1 MIGLPPAWRAAPVVV
16 LLGCGEPDRAEAPG
30 AIAGEARSQTRGRKL
45 RTRLGVSMENAAV
58 SRPATEKAGR
68 GAAPNKWVVLLTIVV
83 MAFMSAL
90 DSSIVNVAL
99 PAMQRELSAGASEI
113 QWVSS
118 AYMLVS
124 CAAVL
129 VFGRL
134 GDMYGK
140 VRFFRFGVA
149 VFTLGSLLCGLSATL
164 PALVAARVVQG
175 VGSAAALAT
184 NMGIATEA
192 FPATER
198 GRALGIITT
207 FVSLGLMCGPTV
219 GGLLVAVYPWES
231 IFLINVPVGAV
242 AFALTLKTLPK
253 DACRAAGERLDVP
266 GALFIFTAIL
276 LLFLGLTGVAEGVTP
291 QVVAL
296 FAGSVA
302 LLAAFVAVELR
313 AACPLVRVAL
323 FRNPSLSMNLVAMF
337 LSFTAV
343 GATEYLL
350 PFFLQDACGYP
361 SGVAGMVLTTMPAAM
376 AVMSLVA
383 GGLSDRIGCVP
394 LCVLGCVVY
403 ALGIVLVGT
412 LPATAGIPAIIG
424 TMAIMSAGTGSFQ
437 SPNNSLVMG
446 AVEREYLGFAGS
458 MVSLARYLGMSAG
471 VTGSTALLYGRMSA
485 LAGHTVQTVDA
496 GGPELVLA
504 GYSFTFIALAG
515 LVVAS
520 LAFTLVAAAA
530 KRRAHRAV

>member
-1 MIGLPPAWRAAPVVV
+1 
-16 LLGCGEPDRAEAPG
+16 
-30 AIAGEARSQTRGRKL
+30 
-45 RTRLGVSMENAAV
+45 MENAAV

-149 VFTLGSLLCGLSATL
+149 VFTFGSLLCGLSTTL
-164 PALVAARVVQG
+164 HMLVIARVVQG

-192 FPATER
+192 FPTSER
-198 GRALGIITT
+198 GCALGIITT

-219 GGLLVAVYPWES
+219 GGLLVSVYPWES
-231 IFLINVPVGAV
+231 IFLINAPVGVV
-242 AFALTLKTLPK
+242 AFALTLKTLPR
-253 DACRAAGERLDVP
+253 DVVNSQGERLDVP
-266 GALFIFTAIL
+266 GAVCIFSAIL
-276 LLFLGLTGVAEGVTP
+276 LLFLALTGVTEGLTP
-291 QVVAL
+291 GIAGLFAASAAL
-296 FAGSVA
+296 FCV
-302 LLAAFVAVELR
+302 FVMVERKVEHPLVKVEL
-313 AACPLVRVAL
+313 
-323 FRNPSLSMNLVAMF
+323 FREAELSLNLVAMF
-337 LSFTAV
+337 LCFVAV

-350 PFFLQDACGYP
+350 PFYLQDACGYP
-361 SGVAGMVLTTMPAAM
+361 SGVAGVVLTTMPAAM
-376 AVMSLVA
+376 AVVSLVA
-383 GGLSDRIGCVP
+383 GGLSDRIGCVIP
-394 LCVLGCVVY
+394 SVAGCAVY
-403 ALGIVLVGT
+403 ALGIVLVGA
-412 LPATAGIPAIIG
+412 LPADAGIPLIVG
-424 TMAIMSAGTGSFQ
+424 MMTVMSAGTGMFQ

-446 AVEREYLGFAGS
+446 AVDREYLGFAGS
-458 MVSLARYLGMSAG
+458 MVSLARYMGMSAG

-485 LAGHTVQTVDA
+485 IAGRTVQTVGE
-496 GGPELVLA
+496 GGADLFLQ
-504 GYSFTFIALAG
+504 GYSFTFFVLAG
-515 LVVAS
+515 LVVAAM
-520 LAFTLVAAAA
+520 AFTLLALAV
-530 KRRAHRAV
+530 KRRQCMPAA